1 MTLDR
6 ENSPKDLFI
15 YFDAH
20 KAVYPSNGAM
30 VEDSKYQSILEKI
43 NGCLNQDPEA
53 KKFSITL
60 EHEGRY
66 RVSMDRINH
75 GKMAV
80 LRHIKDG
87 SFDFDSVD
95 FFWPNYVKELLS
107 NESLNGGGLV
117 LIVGEPGVGKSTTAA
132 AMIQTRSK
140 KFPGVTWCLEDPIE
154 YLMES
159 IDGPSFIFQKEV
171 SNFQE
176 ALKDVLRAYPSR
188 SNNTLFVGEVLSEDQ
203 AKQLLSIA
211 SNGTLVV
218 ATFHAGSIISAIQ
231 RFTGGSDGAYKVLE
245 HNLMA
250 IVHQS
255 RSDNGGIFYQI
266 LDCNKPSV
274 RNLLSK
280 ERVSELHN
288 EITVQNRRAASNV

>member
-1 MTLDR
+1 MKQDQDSL
-6 ENSPKDLFI
+6 PKDLFI
-15 YFDAH
+15 YFDAQ
-20 KAVYPSNGAM
+20 KAVYPSGLP
-30 VEDSKYQSILEKI
+30 VEDSRYQAVLEKI
-43 NGCLNQDPEA
+43 NKYLDQDPES

-60 EHEGRY
+60 ENEGRY
-66 RVSMDRINH
+66 RVSMDRINT
-75 GKMAV
+75 GRMAV

-87 SFDFDSVD
+87 TFDFDSED

-107 NESLNGGGLV
+107 NESLNEGGLV

-132 AMIQTRSK
+132 AMIQTRSRK
-140 KFPGVTWCLEDPIE
+140 YPGVTWCLEDPIE

-171 SNFQE
+171 SDFEE

-188 SNNTLFVGEVLSEDQ
+188 TNNTLFVGEVLSDEQ

-231 RFTGGSDGAYKVLE
+231 RFTGGSDSAYKVLE

-255 RSDNGGIFYQI
+255 RSENSGIFYQI
-266 LDCNKPSV
+266 LDCNKLNV
-274 RNLLSK
+274 RNLLSR

-288 EITVQNRRAASNV
+288 EITVQNRRAASNI